1 MDLVNR
7 FEDDY
12 NLAIEYLLSDG
23 FEKYNVHLDFI
34 AEQLGQAVIRDKAQ
48 QIYDELSDELKE
60 QVAQYQTGARNKK
73 WMLNRC
79 NLKYIVDNDIFQYE

>member
-1 MDLVNR
+1 MYLVSR

-12 NLAIEYLLSDG
+12 SRAIEYLLLDG

-34 AEQLGQAVIRDKAQ
+34 ADHLGQAVIRDKAQ

-60 QVAQYQTGARNKK
+60 QVAQYQNGARNKT

-79 NLKYIVDNDIFQYE
+79 NLKYIVDNVLF